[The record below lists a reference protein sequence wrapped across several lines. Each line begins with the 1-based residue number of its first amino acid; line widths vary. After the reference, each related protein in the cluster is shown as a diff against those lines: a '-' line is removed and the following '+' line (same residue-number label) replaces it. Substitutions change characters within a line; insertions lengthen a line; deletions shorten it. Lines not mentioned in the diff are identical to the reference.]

1 MNTSERSAFAILTPP
16 GRGGIAVLRCVG
28 PGAVGALKAC
38 FRPARAKAGASSDS
52 PGGMPTPP
60 LRGHASAAQEHAHGN
75 SAVGMPPPG
84 YLAYGHVVDPD
95 GRALDEIILCRLAT
109 HESASQ
115 STATQR
121 RVPVPP
127 APAAASFSR
136 GRHGRVCLSSPY
148 RRRLHDGPIF
158 EVNCHGGPAAV
169 AAVARRLAELG
180 LEQVGADRLLE
191 IEGVPRI
198 EREARRLLRTART
211 PLAARILLD
220 QLHGALARALAK
232 IGEDLKSGGLAAA
245 RESLDALLS
254 RWRHAGRFLADPP
267 RIVIAGR
274 PNVGKSTLLN
284 RLVSADRAIT
294 SPAPGTTRDYVEADA
309 ALDGVPVVLVD
320 TAGLREGRDAVERL
334 GVERA
339 RRELARASLVLY
351 LLDAVEGPCAEDQAT
366 LRALGRRALAVWNK
380 VDLAPAESGA
390 VGVSALLGD
399 GVTELTAL
407 LLSRLGYQP
416 PASGDAVPF
425 SAEQVRILEEAS
437 NLVAAGKAG
446 AAQQALAAL
455 GGGEGTDSDGAAGQ
469 AGRGTPRS

>member
-1 MNTSERSAFAILTPP
+1 MSTSERSAFAVLTPP

-38 FRPARAKAGASSDS
+38 FRPARAKAGAPPDVK
-52 PGGMPTPP
+52 GGMPTACPPVGGPP
-60 LRGHASAAQEHAHGN
+60 LRGRASADEERAHGN
-75 SAVGMPPPG
+75 IAVAMPPPG
-84 YLAYGHVVDPD
+84 HLAYGHIVDAD
-95 GRALDEIILCRLAT
+95 GRALDEIILCRLAA

-121 RVPVPP
+121 RVTVPP
-127 APAAASFSR
+127 APANELAAPEPAAPEPAAAAAGDS
-136 GRHGRVCLSSPY
+136 VSS
-148 RRRLHDGPIF
+148 PIF

-169 AAVARRLAELG
+169 AAVAHRLAELG
-180 LEQVGADRLLE
+180 LEQVDADRLLE

-198 EREARRLLRTART
+198 EREARRLLRTVRT

-220 QLHGALARALAK
+220 QLHGALARALAT
-232 IGEDLKSGGLAAA
+232 IGEDLKAGGLAAA

-284 RLVSADRAIT
+284 RLVGADRAIT

-320 TAGLREGRDAVERL
+320 TAGLREGRDEVERL

-351 LLDAVEGPCAEDQAT
+351 LVDAVDGPCAEDQAT
-366 LRALGRRALAVWNK
+366 LRALGRRAVAAWNK
-380 VDLAPAESGA
+380 VDLAPAGSGE
-390 VGVSALLGD
+390 VGVSALRGD

-407 LLSRLGYQP
+407 LLARLGYQP
-416 PASGDAVPF
+416 PAPGEAVPF
-425 SAEQVRILEEAS
+425 TAEQASLLEEARQ
-437 NLVAAGKAG
+437 LLAAGKPD
-446 AAQQALAAL
+446 AARRVL
-455 GGGEGTDSDGAAGQ
+455 S
-469 AGRGTPRS
+469 P

>member
-1 MNTSERSAFAILTPP
+1 MSTSERSAFAILTPP

-38 FRPARAKAGASSDS
+38 FRPASAKAGAPSDS
-52 PGGMPTPP
+52 PGGMP
-60 LRGHASAAQEHAHGN
+60 
-75 SAVGMPPPG
+75 PPG
-84 YLAYGHVVDPD
+84 HLAYGHVVDAN

-121 RVPVPP
+121 RVTVPP
-127 APAAASFSR
+127 APAAADPAAPEPAAAEPAAAPEPAAGAAGDSISW
-136 GRHGRVCLSSPY
+136 
-148 RRRLHDGPIF
+148 PIF

-169 AAVARRLAELG
+169 AAVAHRLAELG
-180 LEQVGADRLLE
+180 LEQVDADRLLE
-191 IEGVPRI
+191 IEGVPWI
-198 EREARRLLRTART
+198 EREARRLLRAART

-220 QLHGALARALAK
+220 QLHGALGRALAK
-232 IGEDLKSGGLAAA
+232 IGEDLMSGGLAAA

-284 RLVSADRAIT
+284 RLVGADRAIT

-366 LRALGRRALAVWNK
+366 LRALGPRALAVWNK
-380 VDLAPAESGA
+380 VDLSPAESGA

-399 GVTELTAL
+399 GVTELTAVL
-407 LLSRLGYQP
+407 LARLGYQP

-425 SAEQVRILEEAS
+425 TLEQASVLEEARK
-437 NLVAAGKAG
+437 LLAAGKPD
-446 AAQQALAAL
+446 AARRVL
-455 GGGEGTDSDGAAGQ
+455 S
-469 AGRGTPRS
+469 P